1 MGLDVSFS
9 TKLALQAGLKIT
21 IGYNDYADLRED
33 GYDDAKDELC
43 YVMEV
48 PYAPSRLVDADV
60 MLENI
65 VVRANKWGETYGP
78 LTTWLKDNNIPWSE
92 F

>member
-1 MGLDVSFS
+1 MGLDVAFS

-21 IGYNDYADLRED
+21 IGYNDWSELRED
-33 GYDDAKDELC
+33 GYDDAKDSLC
-43 YVMEV
+43 YEMAV
-48 PYAPSRLVDADV
+48 PNADHFVDADV

-65 VVRANKWGETYGP
+65 VVRANKWGNTYAP